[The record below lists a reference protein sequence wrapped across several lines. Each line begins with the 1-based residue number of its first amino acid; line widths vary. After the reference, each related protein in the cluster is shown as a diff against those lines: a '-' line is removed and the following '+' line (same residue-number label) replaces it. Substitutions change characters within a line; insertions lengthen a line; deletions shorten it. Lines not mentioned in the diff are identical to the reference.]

1 MTDENT
7 AAPATVLPEGWKRGS
22 GFAHAVVDPATG
34 LVIVAGQFGQDPRT
48 GELAPDFASQWQ
60 RALEN
65 IVEVAKHFGRGPD
78 AIMLLRIFIRSLD
91 EYSAARAE
99 VGAAQKAVL
108 GKWYP
113 ATTMVEVSGLVE
125 PKARL
130 EIEAV
135 LAVRAKQH
143 VGS

>member
-1 MTDENT
+1 MSDENSI
-7 AAPATVLPEGWKRGS
+7 APSAVLPDGWRRGS
-22 GFAHAVVDPATG
+22 GFAHAVTDPSSG
-34 LVIVAGQFGQDPRT
+34 IVVIAGQFGQDPRT
-48 GELAPDFASQWQ
+48 GEFAIDFAGQWR

-65 IVEVAKHFGRGPD
+65 IVEVANHFGRGPE

-91 EYSAARAE
+91 EYTAARDG
-99 VGAAQKAVL
+99 VGAAQRAVL

-125 PKARL
+125 HKARL

-135 LAVRAKQH
+135 LAIRAK
-143 VGS
+143 